1 MSYEL
6 EFLPSALKEW
16 QKLDNSIKVQFKKKL
31 SERLENPKVIKDK
44 LRGYE
49 DVYKIKLRDV
59 GYRLAYQ
66 VKDREIVVLVLVV
79 GKRENNE
86 VYEILKD
93 KFS

>member
-16 QKLDNSIKVQFKKKL
+16 KKLDNSVRAQFKKKL

-44 LRGYE
+44 LRGYD